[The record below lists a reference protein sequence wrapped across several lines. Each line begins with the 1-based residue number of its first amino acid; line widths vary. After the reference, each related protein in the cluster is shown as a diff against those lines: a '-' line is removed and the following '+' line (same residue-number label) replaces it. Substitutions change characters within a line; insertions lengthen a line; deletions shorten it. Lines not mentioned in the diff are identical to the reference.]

1 MWQTKLAQSD
11 RFQKQDDFWTRT
23 FAGEIPLLN
32 LPHDYP
38 RPSVQS
44 FDGDTVA
51 LDTGHHL
58 LEQLRKLAAETGT
71 TLFMVLLAAYHVLLS
86 KYAGQE
92 EVVVGT
98 PIAGRSHADVERIV
112 GMFVNTLALKNT
124 AAGSLSF
131 RAFLEDVKQNAL
143 HAFEHQ
149 DYPFEHLVE
158 KLQVRRDLSRNPLF
172 DTMFS
177 LGLAES
183 AEGEVADLKVS
194 PYPVN
199 GHIAKFD
206 LSLDAMEKQDGLLV
220 QFSYCTKLFAKETI
234 DQEGPLIV

>member
-1 MWQTKLAQSD
+1 YQQESSGAAISARRLEEHNATPFDFEQPLFRMELHRLADDEHRLCVSMHHIISDGVSLAVIVEEIASLYAGKQLSDLRIQYKDFAVWQTKLAQSD
-11 RFQKQDDFWTRT
+11 RFQKQEDFWTRT

-51 LDTGHHL
+51 LGTGHHL

-92 EVVVGT
+92 EIVVGT

-143 HAFEHQ
+143 QA
-149 DYPFEHLVE
+149 
-158 KLQVRRDLSRNPLF
+158 
-172 DTMFS
+172 
-177 LGLAES
+177 
-183 AEGEVADLKVS
+183 
-194 PYPVN
+194 
-199 GHIAKFD
+199 
-206 LSLDAMEKQDGLLV
+206 
-220 QFSYCTKLFAKETI
+220 
-234 DQEGPLIV
+234 